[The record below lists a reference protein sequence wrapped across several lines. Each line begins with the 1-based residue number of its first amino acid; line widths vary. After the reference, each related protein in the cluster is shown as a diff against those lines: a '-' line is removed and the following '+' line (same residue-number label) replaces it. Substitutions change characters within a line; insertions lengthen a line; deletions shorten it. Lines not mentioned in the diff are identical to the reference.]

1 MAETPGR
8 AEDMMGVV
16 GHPFWVQWKMVLV
29 IEVEVEV
36 EVAGSMVRQ
45 P

>member
-1 MAETPGR
+1 MAEIPGR

-16 GHPFWVQWKMVLV
+16 EQSFWVVWKMVPV
-29 IEVEVEV
+29 VEV